1 MNPMPEKFTPEELI
15 LKLLKEKTSLQLDV
29 RKNMA
34 DTFVMMKETLLET
47 AKNLSHKASSVD
59 KRINILYKEKNEFEA
74 DLTVAEDVLVFY
86 LQTNVY
92 MFDQSHQVWQ
102 NSYIKNNEGNAYCG
116 IISIYN
122 FLSDSFT
129 YNRTND
135 SGYLI
140 ARIFVNREMHYF
152 VEGKRQ
158 LGFLYNDFAH
168 SVMDKKAMIE
178 IINSAIIYTLAFN
191 LFVPPFDNIKEVS
204 VSAMEEESN
213 RMQLQT
219 GKRLGFRFS
228 ADNDQVK

>member
-1 MNPMPEKFTPEELI
+1 
-15 LKLLKEKTSLQLDV
+15 
-29 RKNMA
+29 MA
-34 DTFVMMKETLLET
+34 DAFVLMKETLLEI
-47 AKNLSHKASSVD
+47 AKSLSHSASSFD
-59 KRINILYKEKNEFEA
+59 KRINVLYKEKSEFEA

-86 LQTNVY
+86 LQTNIYV
-92 MFDQSHQVWQ
+92 FDQSHQVWQ
-102 NSYIKNNEGNAYCG
+102 SSYVKNNEGNAYCG

-122 FLSDSFT
+122 FLADSFT

-168 SVMDKKAMIE
+168 AVLGKKAIME

-204 VSAMEEESN
+204 VSAMEEETN
-213 RMQLQT
+213 RMQIQT

>member
-1 MNPMPEKFTPEELI
+1 MPEKFTPEELI

-34 DTFVMMKETLLET
+34 DTFILMKEVLMEI
-47 AKNLSHKASSVD
+47 AKNLSHKASSLD
-59 KRINILYKEKNEFEA
+59 KRINVVYKEKNEFEA
-74 DLTVAEDVLVFY
+74 TLTIAEDVLVFY
-86 LQTNVY
+86 MQTNVFV
-92 MFDQSHQVWQ
+92 FDQSHQVWQ
-102 NSYIKNNEGNAYCG
+102 NSYVKNNEGNAYCG
-116 IISIYN
+116 TISIYN

-135 SGYLI
+135 FGYLI
-140 ARIFVNREMHYF
+140 ARIFVNHEMHYF

-158 LGFLYNDFAH
+158 LGFLYNDFPHA
-168 SVMDKKAMIE
+168 VLDKNALTE

-204 VSAMEEESN
+204 VSAMEEETN
-213 RMQLQT
+213 RMQIQT

>member
-1 MNPMPEKFTPEELI
+1 MDKKLTPEELI

-34 DTFVMMKETLLET
+34 NTFLLMKEALFEIS
-47 AKNLSHKASSVD
+47 KNLSQKASALD
-59 KRINILYKEKNEFEA
+59 KRINVSYKEKSEFEA

-86 LQTNVY
+86 MQTNVF
-92 MFDQSHQVWQ
+92 MFDQSHTVWQ
-102 NSYIKNNEGNAYCG
+102 NSYLKNNEANAYCG
-116 IISIYN
+116 TISIYN

-135 SGYLI
+135 FGYLI
-140 ARIFVNREMHYF
+140 ARIFVNHEMHYF

-158 LGFLYNDFAH
+158 LGFLYNDFPNA
-168 SVMDKKAMIE
+168 VLDKKALIE
-178 IINSAIIYTLAFN
+178 IINSAIIYTLSFN

-204 VSAMEEESN
+204 VSAMEEETS
-213 RMQLQT
+213 RMQIQT

>member
-1 MNPMPEKFTPEELI
+1 MPDKFTPEELI

-34 DTFVMMKETLLET
+34 DTFIMMKETLQET
-47 AKNLSHKASSVD
+47 AKNLSNKASFLD
-59 KRINILYKEKNEFEA
+59 KRINVSYKEKSEFEA
-74 DLTVAEDVLVFY
+74 DLTVAEDVLVFNM
-86 LQTNVY
+86 QSNVY
-92 MFDQSHQVWQ
+92 LFDQSHQVWQ
-102 NSYIKNNEGNAYCG
+102 SSYVKNNEGNAYCG

-135 SGYLI
+135 FGYLI
-140 ARIFVNREMHYF
+140 ARIFVNHEMHYF

-158 LGFLYNDFAH
+158 LGFLYNDFGNA
-168 SVMDKKAMIE
+168 VLDKKALIE

-204 VSAMEEESN
+204 VSAMEEETN
-213 RMQLQT
+213 RMQIQT

>member
-1 MNPMPEKFTPEELI
+1 MDVKLTPEEII

-34 DTFVMMKETLLET
+34 DTLIMTKETLLEISKSLAQKT
-47 AKNLSHKASSVD
+47 ASFD
-59 KRINILYKEKNEFEA
+59 KRINISYKEKSEFEA
-74 DLTVAEDVLVFY
+74 TLTVAEDLLVFY
-86 LQTNVY
+86 LQTNVFI
-92 MFDQSHQVWQ
+92 FDQSHPVWQ
-102 NSYIKNNEGNAYCG
+102 SSYVKNNEANAYCG
-116 IISIYN
+116 ILSIYN

-140 ARIFVNREMHYF
+140 ARIFVNHEMHYF

-158 LGFLYNDFAH
+158 LGFLYNDFAQ
-168 SVMDKKAMIE
+168 SVLDKKALTE

-204 VSAMEEESN
+204 VSAMEEETN

-228 ADNDQVK
+228 ADSDSVK

>member
-1 MNPMPEKFTPEELI
+1 MSEKLTPEELI

-29 RKNMA
+29 KKNMA
-34 DTFVMMKETLLET
+34 DAFVLMKETLLEI
-47 AKNLSHKASSVD
+47 AKSLSHNASSFD
-59 KRINILYKEKNEFEA
+59 KRINVLYKEKSEFEA

-86 LQTNVY
+86 LQTNIYV
-92 MFDQSHQVWQ
+92 FDQSHQVWQ
-102 NSYIKNNEGNAYCG
+102 SSYVKNNEGNAYCG

-140 ARIFVNREMHYF
+140 ARIFINRDMHYF

-168 SVMDKKAMIE
+168 AVLDKKAVTE

-204 VSAMEEESN
+204 VSAMEEETN
-213 RMQLQT
+213 RMQIQT

>member
-1 MNPMPEKFTPEELI
+1 MSEKFSPEELI
-15 LKLLKEKTSLQLDV
+15 VKLLKEKTSLQLDV

-34 DTFVMMKETLLET
+34 DAFVMMKETLMET
-47 AKNLSHKASSVD
+47 AKNLSHKATSVD
-59 KRINILYKEKNEFEA
+59 KRINVAYKEKSEFEA

-86 LQTNVY
+86 MQSNVY
-92 MFDQSHQVWQ
+92 IFDQSHQVWQ
-102 NSYIKNNEGNAYCG
+102 NSYVKNNEGNAYCG
-116 IISIYN
+116 TISIYN

-135 SGYLI
+135 YGYLI
-140 ARIFVNREMHYF
+140 ARIFVNHEMHYF

-158 LGFLYNDFAH
+158 LGFLYNDFGHAIL
-168 SVMDKKAMIE
+168 DKKAMTE

-204 VSAMEEESN
+204 VSAMEEENN

>member
-1 MNPMPEKFTPEELI
+1 MDTKITPEELI
-15 LKLLKEKTSLQLDV
+15 GKLLKEKTSLQLDV

-34 DTFVMMKETLLET
+34 DAFVTMKEVLQEMS
-47 AKNLSHKASSVD
+47 KKLSQQAASLD
-59 KRINILYKEKNEFEA
+59 KRINVSYKEKNAFEA
-74 DLTVAEDVLVFY
+74 TLTVAEDVLVFY
-86 LQTNVY
+86 MQSNVFV
-92 MFDQSHQVWQ
+92 FDQSHQVWQ
-102 NSYIKNNEGNAYCG
+102 NSYVKNNEGNAYCG

-122 FLSDSFT
+122 FLSDSFI
-129 YNRTND
+129 YNRAED

-140 ARIFVNREMHYF
+140 ARIFVNHEMHYF

-158 LGFLYNDFAH
+158 LGFLYNDFANAIL
-168 SVMDKKAMIE
+168 DKKAMVD

-204 VSAMEEESN
+204 VSTMEEETS
-213 RMQLQT
+213 RMQIQT

>member
-1 MNPMPEKFTPEELI
+1 MPEKLSPEELI
-15 LKLLKEKTSLQLDV
+15 VKLLKEKTSLQLDV

-34 DTFVMMKETLLET
+34 DSFVMMKETLLET
-47 AKNLSHKASSVD
+47 AKKFSQKASSFD
-59 KRINILYKEKNEFEA
+59 KRINVLYKEKSEFEA
-74 DLTVAEDVLVFY
+74 DLTIAEDLLVFY
-86 LQTNVY
+86 LQTNIYV
-92 MFDQSHQVWQ
+92 FDQSHQVWQ
-102 NSYIKNNEGNAYCG
+102 SSYVKNNEGNAYCG

-129 YNRTND
+129 YNRIND

-158 LGFLYNDFAH
+158 LGFLYNDFANAIL
-168 SVMDKKAMIE
+168 DKKAIAE

-204 VSAMEEESN
+204 VSAMEEETN

>member
-1 MNPMPEKFTPEELI
+1 MSEKFTPEELI
-15 LKLLKEKTSLQLDV
+15 LKLFKEKTSLQLDV

-34 DTFVMMKETLLET
+34 DAFMLMKETLMET
-47 AKNLSHKASSVD
+47 AKNISHKVSVVD
-59 KRINILYKEKNEFEA
+59 KRINVLYKEKSEFEA
-74 DLTVAEDVLVFY
+74 DLTVAEDLLVFY

-102 NSYIKNNEGNAYCG
+102 NSYVKNNEGNAYCG

-158 LGFLYNDFAH
+158 LGFLYNDFANA
-168 SVMDKKAMIE
+168 VLDKKAMTE

-204 VSAMEEESN
+204 VSAMEEETN
-213 RMQLQT
+213 RMQIQT

>member
-1 MNPMPEKFTPEELI
+1 MSEKFTPEELI
-15 LKLLKEKTSLQLDV
+15 VKLLKEKTSLQLDV

-34 DTFVMMKETLLET
+34 DAFVMMKETLLET
-47 AKNLSHKASSVD
+47 AKNLSHKASSFD
-59 KRINILYKEKNEFEA
+59 KRINIQYKEKSEFEA

-86 LQTNVY
+86 MQSNVFV
-92 MFDQSHQVWQ
+92 FDQSHQVWQ
-102 NSYIKNNEGNAYCG
+102 SSYVKNNEGNAYCG
-116 IISIYN
+116 TISIYN

-135 SGYLI
+135 AGYLI
-140 ARIFVNREMHYF
+140 ARIFVNHDMHYF

-168 SVMDKKAMIE
+168 AVLDKKAITE

-191 LFVPPFDNIKEVS
+191 LYVPPFDNIKEVS
-204 VSAMEEESN
+204 VSAMEEETN
-213 RMQLQT
+213 RMNLQT

>member
-1 MNPMPEKFTPEELI
+1 MSEKFSPEELI
-15 LKLLKEKTSLQLDV
+15 VKLFKEKTSLQLDV

-34 DTFVMMKETLLET
+34 DAFAMMKETLAEIS
-47 AKNLSHKASSVD
+47 KNLSHKASALD
-59 KRINILYKEKNEFEA
+59 KRINVQYKEKSEFEA
-74 DLTVAEDVLVFY
+74 DLTIAEDVLVFY
-86 LQTNVY
+86 MQSNVFV
-92 MFDQSHQVWQ
+92 FDQSHQVWQ
-102 NSYIKNNEGNAYCG
+102 SSYVKNNEGNAYCG

-140 ARIFVNREMHYF
+140 ARIFVNHDMHYF

-168 SVMDKKAMIE
+168 AILDKKALTE

-204 VSAMEEESN
+204 VSAMEEETN

>member
-1 MNPMPEKFTPEELI
+1 MPENLKPEELI
-15 LKLLKEKTSLQLDV
+15 VKLLKEKTSLQLDV

-34 DTFVMMKETLLET
+34 DAFAMMKETLLEI
-47 AKNLSHKASSVD
+47 AKSLSQKASSFD
-59 KRINILYKEKNEFEA
+59 KRINVLYKEKSEFEA
-74 DLTVAEDVLVFY
+74 DLTVAEDLLVFY
-86 LQTNVY
+86 LQTNIYV
-92 MFDQSHQVWQ
+92 FDQSQQIWQ
-102 NSYIKNNEGNAYCG
+102 NSYVKNNEGNAYCG

-168 SVMDKKAMIE
+168 AVLDKKAMSD

-204 VSAMEEESN
+204 VSAMEEETN

>member
-1 MNPMPEKFTPEELI
+1 MVDMEKFTPEELI
-15 LKLLKEKTSLQLDV
+15 LKLFKEKTSLQLDV

-34 DTFVMMKETLLET
+34 DTFIMMKATLLEI
-47 AKNLSHKASSVD
+47 AKNLSHKAASIDS
-59 KRINILYKEKNEFEA
+59 RINIVYKEKNEFEA
-74 DLTVAEDVLVFY
+74 TLTLAEDVLVFY
-86 LQTNVY
+86 MQTNIFV
-92 MFDQSHQVWQ
+92 FDQSHQIWQ
-102 NSYIKNNEGNAYCG
+102 NSYVKNNEANAYCG
-116 IISIYN
+116 SISIYN
-122 FLSDSFT
+122 FLADSFT

-135 SGYLI
+135 YGYLI
-140 ARIFVNREMHYF
+140 ARIFVNHEMHYF

-168 SVMDKKAMIE
+168 AVLDKNAMVE
-178 IINSAIIYTLAFN
+178 IINSAILYTLAFN

-204 VSAMEEESN
+204 VSAIEEENN